1 MDNKK
6 IAEMLEEIAEMLELD
21 EEKDRHFEVRAYR
34 KAALTIGSMQEDIRD
49 LYKRKGERG
58 LLELPGIGKGIAG
71 SVIEFLE
78 NGRMSKYDN
87 FKKRYPLDFKD
98 LSNIQGLGAKRI
110 YKLYR
115 SLGVKDLSTLKAA
128 VEKHEIR
135 ELEGFGARSEEELLR
150 GIKRV
155 ESGKGR
161 LLLGSALPEAETIIS
176 KIKRSGLVDAVELAG
191 SARRMRET
199 VGDLDILV
207 ISNKSKEV
215 MDFVENM
222 DEVSETVVKGPT
234 KTTVMLKIGITCD
247 VRVVKKESIGA
258 ALQYFIGNKDHNVK
272 VRQIAIRKGYKLNEY
287 GLFGSRGKR
296 IAGRSEKEIYEKLGM
311 QIMDPEMRE
320 DRGEVELSLEHK
332 IPKLIQ
338 LEDMHGDLHVHTN
351 HSDGSDTIEDMI
363 LEARSIG
370 REYIGISDHSKSEY
384 VAGGMDDKKFAK
396 HFDEIDKIS
405 DKIDG
410 IKVLKSAE
418 IDILKDG
425 GLDLQRKTLERMDYR
440 LGAVHT
446 NTKMGKD
453 EMTKRIIKAFES
465 GYVDILAHPT
475 GRLIQKRDPI
485 DVDLDR
491 VLEAAK
497 DNGVI
502 MEIDSFPE
510 RLDLGDEN
518 VLKAKREYG
527 LKFSIGSDAHSKA
540 QLGFI
545 RYGVG
550 TAKRGWLRSDE
561 VVNTYHIAKLMK
573 LFKG

>member
-6 IAEMLEEIAEMLELD
+6 IAEMFEEIADMLELD

-34 KAALTIGSMQEDIRD
+34 KAALTVDTLQEDIRE
-49 LYKRKGERG
+49 LYEKRGEEG

-71 SVIEFLE
+71 SIIEFLE
-78 NGRMSKYDN
+78 KGRMSKYDD
-87 FKKRYPLDFKD
+87 FKKRYPVDFKG

-110 YKLYR
+110 FRLYK
-115 SLGVKDLSTLKAA
+115 SLGVKNMVTLKAA
-128 VEKHEIR
+128 VEKHQIR
-135 ELEGFGARSEEELLR
+135 KLEGFGEKSEEEILK
-150 GIKRV
+150 GIERV
-155 ESGKGR
+155 ESSKGR

-176 KIKRSGLVDAVELAG
+176 KIKKSGLVDAVELAG

-207 ISNKSKEV
+207 ISNKGKEV
-215 MDFVENM
+215 MDFVTDME
-222 DEVSETVVKGPT
+222 DVSGVVVKGPT

-272 VRQIAIRKGYKLNEY
+272 VRQIAIKKGYKLNEY
-287 GLFGSRGKR
+287 GLFDSKGKR
-296 IAGRSEKEIYEKLGM
+296 IAGKSEKEIYEKLGM

-332 IPKLIQ
+332 IPTLIQ
-338 LEDMHGDLHVHTN
+338 LGDIRGDLHTHTN

-363 LEARSIG
+363 LEARKIG

-384 VAGGMDDKKFAK
+384 VARGMDDRKFSK
-396 HFDEIDKIS
+396 HFDEMDKIAG
-405 DKIDG
+405 KIED
-410 IKVLKSAE
+410 ITVLKSAE

-425 GLDLQRKTLERMDYR
+425 SLDLQKKTLERMDYR
-440 LGAVHT
+440 LAAVHT
-446 NTKMGKD
+446 NTNMGKE
-453 EMTKRIIKAFES
+453 EMTNRIIKAFES

-485 DVDLDR
+485 NVDLDR
-491 VLEAAK
+491 IFESARE
-497 DNGVI
+497 NNVI
-502 MEIDSFPE
+502 MEIDSFPD
-510 RLDLGDEN
+510 RLDLADEN

-527 LKFSIGSDAHSKA
+527 LKFSIGSDSHSKS

-550 TAKRGWLRSDE
+550 TAKRGWLTKE
-561 VVNTYHIAKLMK
+561 EIVNTYPLSRLKK
-573 LFKG
+573 FFGR